1 MHFLSIVDLSG
12 LANPGIFGMA
22 RKCTIHV
29 KITISTTVAW
39 FAEGELLMIPKD
51 SA

>member
-22 RKCTIHV
+22 RKCTIYV
-29 KITISTTVAW
+29 KIIIFNTVTW
-39 FAEGELLMIPKD
+39 FAQGELLMIKKD

>member
-1 MHFLSIVDLSG
+1 MHILLIVDLSG
-12 LANPGIFGMA
+12 LANPGIFVMA

-29 KITISTTVAW
+29 KITIFNTVAW
-39 FAEGELLMIPKD
+39 FAQGELLMIPKD